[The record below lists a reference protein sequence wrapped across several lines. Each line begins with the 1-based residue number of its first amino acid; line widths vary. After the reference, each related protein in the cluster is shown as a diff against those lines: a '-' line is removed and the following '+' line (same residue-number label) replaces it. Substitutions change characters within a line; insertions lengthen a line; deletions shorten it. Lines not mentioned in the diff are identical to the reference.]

1 MLVNMVEK
9 REETFFSCSF
19 VLSGSIQDPGG
30 RKAVSLPFTLSNI
43 LWMRP
48 VGGTRSDPST
58 KRCFGTTE
66 GFPLHPRTTF
76 QETLLWKGPKD
87 EVETKE

>member
-19 VLSGSIQDPGG
+19 VLSGSLQDPGG
-30 RKAVSLPFTLSNI
+30 RKAVSTS
-43 LWMRP
+43 MRP
-48 VGGTRSDPST
+48 VGGVGMILPPNVALEPLKGSHFIPEHLPRS
-58 KRCFGTTE
+58 
-66 GFPLHPRTTF
+66 FPKD
-76 QETLLWKGPKD
+76 WD